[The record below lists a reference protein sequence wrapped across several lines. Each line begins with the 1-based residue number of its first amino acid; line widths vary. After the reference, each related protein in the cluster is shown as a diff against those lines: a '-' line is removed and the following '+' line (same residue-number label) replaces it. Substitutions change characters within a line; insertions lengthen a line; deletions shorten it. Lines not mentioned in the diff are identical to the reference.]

1 MVHGKIMKIAIT
13 GKIGSGK
20 SEITKILRAN
30 GAFVVSADDMNK
42 RLLSDKVYLSVLKKH
57 FPEAFNS
64 DEFDKKTLTR
74 IVFSDAKKR
83 NLLNSLAHP
92 EIFRLIKDEIKDK
105 KDAFVEVPLLSRE
118 QAKNFDMVWFVSAT
132 EDERI
137 KRVEKRDG
145 REKEE
150 IQKIFLAQSDID
162 AKLYDNAVL
171 IQNDGDIDKLSEKV
185 IKLYQ
190 NVIIGK

>member
-1 MVHGKIMKIAIT
+1 MKIAIT

-64 DEFDKKTLTR
+64 DKFDKKTLTR

-92 EIFRLIKDEIKDK
+92 EIFRLIKNEIEDK
-105 KDAFVEVPLLSRE
+105 ENAFVEVPLLSRE

>member
-1 MVHGKIMKIAIT
+1 MKIAIT

-42 RLLSDKVYLSVLKKH
+42 RLLNDKVYLSLLKKH

-64 DEFDKKTLTR
+64 DGFDKKTLTR
-74 IVFSDAKKR
+74 IVFSDPQKR

-92 EIFRLIKDEIKDK
+92 EIFRLIKEEIQDK
-105 KDAFVEVPLLSRE
+105 EDAFVEVPLLSKE
-118 QAKNFDMVWFVSAT
+118 QAKNFDAIWFVSAT
-132 EDERI
+132 EDARIERV
-137 KRVEKRDG
+137 KKRDG

-150 IQKIFLAQSDID
+150 IQKIFLAQSNID
-162 AKLYDNAVL
+162 AKLYDKAVL
-171 IQNDGDIDKLSEKV
+171 IDNDGDIDKLSEKV

-190 NVIIGK
+190 NATICK